1 MADAPDTSGQNEA
14 ARMSANL
21 SKEQLDWAK
30 QIYAETAPDRADA
43 QERANKISD
52 QQLDQ
57 MRQASDMSQE
67 QYQRY
72 KSRFQPTE
80 DRIVAEANN
89 YDTVDRQNSEAA
101 KASTD
106 VQNQYVAALAA
117 QDADLKSMG
126 VNPNDGRYAA
136 MKQQGTTAAA
146 LAQAQAANAARQN
159 VQQQGWARRMDAAGL
174 GRGVV
179 SNQATQAGIAS
190 QAGAGAL
197 NASNSG
203 LAAGQSGVG
212 IMQNGYGGA
221 QQGIATSGQMYG
233 SIAQQQAA
241 TSSANMG
248 GVAAGVGALGT
259 LGGAYLMGGAV
270 VV

>member
-1 MADAPDTSGQNEA
+1 MASAPDTSGQQQA
-14 ARMSANL
+14 ALMSAQL

-30 QIYAETAPDRADA
+30 EIYKETAPDRQVA
-43 QERANKISD
+43 QERANQISD
-52 QQLDQ
+52 LQMDQ
-57 MRQASDMSQE
+57 MRKASDMTSE
-67 QYQRY
+67 QYERY
-72 KSRFQPTE
+72 KSRFQPME
-80 DRIVAEANN
+80 DRIVDEANS

-101 KASTD
+101 KAVTD
-106 VQNQYVAALAA
+106 VQSQYTAAQAA

-136 MKQQGTTAAA
+136 MKQQGSTAAA
-146 LAQAQAANAARQN
+146 LAQAQAANTARQN

-179 SNQATQAGIAS
+179 SNQATQAGIAA

-212 IMQNGYGGA
+212 IMQNGYSGA
-221 QQGIATSGQMYG
+221 MQGQSVAGNIYG
-233 SIAQQQAA
+233 NIAQQDAA
-241 TSSANMG
+241 TSSTNMG
-248 GVAAGVGALGT
+248 GIAAGVGAVGT
-259 LGGAYLMGGAV
+259 VAV
-270 VV
+270 II